1 MAIAKGYWRSATS
14 IFNWDTPHVINGFQV
29 NLRDQYAH
37 NSMFSYNFSVRDKSN
52 EIIINGFI
60 EEQVSHPRSGSFS
73 ILRVFHDR
81 NMNGLFDADSK
92 RFPRS
97 TDPLIGKFE
106 IPHSDP
112 WYERAIY
119 HHRGITNVH
128 RHRWLTSSDG
138 IGKAKFKYKIVK
150 TTDDDGN
157 VTGERIKITDMI
169 FKETNPAVANPSAAE
184 SAQDLLFTDNILFQ
198 ANPDL

>member
-112 WYERAIY
+112 W
-119 HHRGITNVH
+119 HDKMKWDRGGY
-128 RHRWLTSSDG
+128 LASSG
-138 IGKAKFKYKIVK
+138 GTGKAKFKYKIVK